1 MKEIVPETVLKNYL
15 LDKTE
20 NYDEYIS
27 FRKAFGYQY
36 GAILAVNYM
45 IGV

>member
-15 LDKTE
+15 LDKAE

-36 GAILAVNYM
+36 GAISTLNYM
-45 IGV
+45 MGV